1 MKVPVPLG
9 QLLST
14 RELQKVWFNT
24 FPAQADHPL
33 AGAAVN
39 KLEAASMP
47 VLWTPRSILQPSQ
60 KVKVLIAGREVSV
73 MLDSGT

>member
-1 MKVPVPLG
+1 LG

-24 FPAQADHPL
+24 FRAQPDHPL

-39 KLEAASMP
+39 KLEAASTQEEDYYASSLDSP
-47 VLWTPRSILQPSQ
+47 FYIAAVP
-60 KVKVLIAGREVSV
+60 KVKALIAGREVSV
-73 MLDSGT
+73 MLDSGA